1 MVVVPTAVL
10 SDGVPVTTEVNVK
23 LHCPLE
29 PLVLMVQLELPDGM
43 VETPLGGFTVQDTV
57 PFGGVP
63 EEVE

>member
-10 SDGVPVTTEVNVK
+10 FDGVPVTTEVNVK

-29 PLVLMVQLELPDGM
+29 LVVLMVQLELPDGM
-43 VETPLGGFTVQDTV
+43 AETSPGGFTVQDTV
-57 PFGGVP
+57 PLGGVP